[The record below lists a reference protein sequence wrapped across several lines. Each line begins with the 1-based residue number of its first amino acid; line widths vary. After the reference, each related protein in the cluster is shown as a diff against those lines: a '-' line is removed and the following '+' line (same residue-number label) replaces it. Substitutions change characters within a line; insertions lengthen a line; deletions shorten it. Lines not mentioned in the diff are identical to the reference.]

1 MLADPHAQNVLVP
14 VHGNSQH
21 HIRRLGH
28 IAVILLDLVVNGVH
42 EHEGIDRFQGTVLPG
57 GYFRHNLLTDLAH
70 QFRGYLHIVQ
80 ALDLFCNIPL
90 AHTAGVQGQNLVF
103 HALGIAV
110 ILGNDFRL
118 VVTLPVS
125 GNLDVDLSQLGLN
138 GFLRVTVAVI
148 GRGGFTVGTLTAFPA
163 QFLVHLHLHD
173 LLDDVPE
180 QFFHGRHDIGGAGE
194 MLALD
199 IPFQ

>member
-1 MLADPHAQNVLVP
+1 MIFFADLAD
-14 VHGNSQH
+14 
-21 HIRRLGH
+21 
-28 IAVILLDLVVNGVH
+28 
-42 EHEGIDRFQGTVLPG
+42 
-57 GYFRHNLLTDLAH
+57 
-70 QFRGYLHIVQ
+70 QFRANFHVVK
-80 ALDLFCNIPL
+80 AFDLFGNVPL
-90 AHTAGVQGQNLVF
+90 AHATGVQGQNLVF

-125 GNLDVDLSQLGLN
+125 WHLDVDFAQLGLD
-138 GFLRVTVAVI
+138 GFLRITVAIV
-148 GRGGFTVGTLTAFPA
+148 GRGGFSVGALTAFPA

-173 LLDDVPE
+173 LLDDIPE